1 MNAPNDCYEPDDED
15 LAYELN
21 KERQLEGYRIEYAYL
36 DRELRDYR
44 KHTDRQL
51 RELSKERKAFARD
64 CMLEHEFNLA
74 ANCYYGE
81 PSIVESRNN
90 KASRPLTKKQAAI
103 NRSYRLLR
111 ASYLEAHPACQV
123 RDCSETYGVTVHHIK
138 GRGRHTL
145 DVATFMT
152 VCPRC
157 HHWIHFVSP
166 KKAREVGY
174 LKT

>member
-1 MNAPNDCYEPDDED
+1 MNAPNDCYEPD
-15 LAYELN
+15 LAYELY
-21 KERQLEGYRIEYAYL
+21 KKRQLEGYRIEYADL

-90 KASRPLTKKQAAI
+90 KASRPLTKKQLQPSWRYALTAI
-103 NRSYRLLR
+103 TGSI
-111 ASYLEAHPACQV
+111 S
-123 RDCSETYGVTVHHIK
+123 
-138 GRGRHTL
+138 
-145 DVATFMT
+145 
-152 VCPRC
+152 
-157 HHWIHFVSP
+157 
-166 KKAREVGY
+166 
-174 LKT
+174 